1 MANWGVMLKAVTFD
15 LWKTL
20 VTYSD
25 PEQRARR
32 KRLRT
37 EGMLNKLISFGYSV
51 SLDEVHKCL

>member
-1 MANWGVMLKAVTFD
+1 
-15 LWKTL
+15 L

-51 SLDEVHKCL
+51 RASMRSQMLMNVPERKLKNLGRV